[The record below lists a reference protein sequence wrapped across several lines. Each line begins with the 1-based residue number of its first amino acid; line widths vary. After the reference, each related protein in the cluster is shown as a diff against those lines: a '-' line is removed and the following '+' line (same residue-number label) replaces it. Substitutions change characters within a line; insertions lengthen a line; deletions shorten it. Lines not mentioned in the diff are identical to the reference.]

1 MPRSVAEQ
9 PPQED
14 GDEGDGDD
22 GRACEDDEGSVG
34 EDGAEAALAG
44 VEPGCNGRSDQKAG
58 HCDRRCDESQHG
70 CEAGEVVVEVGR
82 ASADR
87 ELTLLQAWARAAAFR
102 RRGSGSLGGELLER
116 CASELGEL
124 GRVGAGNE
132 RGGDRFS
139 LGDCLHAERELG
151 VEPVT
156 GVDRILQGYDAN
168 NRVFVDE
175 RALMQAVQADIDLGA
190 APFQAALP
198 VNQQTVLMLPDF
210 RRMAGDY
217 HLPGEV
223 QQTLALNILA
233 DTHELERVYA
243 QLARRVTAGVE
254 SSESVMKWFTGETRA
269 FAVRVIQEGMVTL
282 AHPPTAP
289 FSMAMAGSG
298 AREEMFP
305 GSDLDLAPVTDVVD
319 QHGVAALFEFVQYVE
334 KRLKATMD
342 YLKVKLGLPHELGLG
357 PDTGVFGFARTAEL
371 LAKKVVEMQNTGQ
384 DATEIYGS
392 QGSAELT
399 TRFERE
405 RDTQG
410 TPKHALEQLHG
421 LLVEPRR
428 VTPSLRWL
436 QT

>member
-1 MPRSVAEQ
+1 MTLTTVCSLTSV
-9 PPQED
+9 
-14 GDEGDGDD
+14 
-22 GRACEDDEGSVG
+22 
-34 EDGAEAALAG
+34 
-44 VEPGCNGRSDQKAG
+44 
-58 HCDRRCDESQHG
+58 H
-70 CEAGEVVVEVGR
+70 
-82 ASADR
+82 
-87 ELTLLQAWARAAAFR
+87 
-102 RRGSGSLGGELLER
+102 
-116 CASELGEL
+116 
-124 GRVGAGNE
+124 
-132 RGGDRFS
+132 
-139 LGDCLHAERELG
+139 
-151 VEPVT
+151 
-156 GVDRILQGYDAN
+156 
-168 NRVFVDE
+168 
-175 RALMQAVQADIDLGA
+175 MQAVQADIDLGA

-384 DATEIYGS
+384 DATEIYDS

-421 LLVEPRR
+421 LLVEFPDVDPTAVDEIDIKKGFLKVPNARPARLVAVLQDPGDEFVRSRSRACQRRAPRQRARRRRGSRTGVDLENPAEAACSPPGGARRRRDPRGARQTQRLRPLRAGDPRPRR
-428 VTPSLRWL
+428 RTGFADRVPRCSH
-436 QT
+436 